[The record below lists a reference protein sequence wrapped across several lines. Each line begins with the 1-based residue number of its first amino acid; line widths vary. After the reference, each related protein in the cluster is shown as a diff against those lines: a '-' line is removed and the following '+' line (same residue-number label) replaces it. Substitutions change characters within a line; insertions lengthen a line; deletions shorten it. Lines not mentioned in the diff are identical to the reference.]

1 MTAIT
6 STGNKL
12 SSLMDVRFAKC
23 SFFYLLRQ
31 NDSVFI
37 RNPFQNNE
45 GHVAPLVVQW
55 LKEQGVT
62 RLITGEI
69 GTIAQKS
76 LKEAQIQT
84 ALLEANRKTIQHIL
98 SKIK

>member
-1 MTAIT
+1 
-6 STGNKL
+6 
-12 SSLMDVRFAKC
+12 MDVRFAKC